1 MSRWRVACH
10 TQSTLSVEAFGRQ
23 HLEPSIPVVLKGLA
37 QGWPAL
43 SQWGRPD
50 YLYSVCGA
58 ERVVLCER
66 NERGRLFSYGSED
79 ASVTLPLRE
88 VLSTYRAGGPAAER
102 LYMAQTPIDE
112 LQPRLREDILV
123 PPHCNV
129 TTPADWSKPASL
141 LAAMLPVRPPPDV
154 YLWLGHTTSV
164 SPLHFDTKHNL
175 LTQIVGHK
183 RVCLFAPECSSA
195 LYAPHGGSSNQS
207 QLGSIGLTDL
217 RIDAADDDENGD
229 VANLTP
235 SAMLA
240 SVRDTFPRFVS
251 EALPKMVVCELGPGD
266 ALYIPSG
273 WWHHVQAIATPLDA
287 KSSDGY
293 VLSVNFWWV

>member
-1 MSRWRVACH
+1 MSPWRRVACH
-10 TQSTLSVEAFGRQ
+10 TQSTLSAEAFGRQ

-37 QGWPAL
+37 QDWPAL
-43 SQWGRPD
+43 SLWGQPD

-58 ERVVLCER
+58 ERAVLCER
-66 NERGRLFSYGSED
+66 NERGRLFSYGSAD

-88 VLSTYRAGGPAAER
+88 VLSTYRADGPAAER

-112 LQPRLREDILV
+112 LQPRLREDIVV
-123 PPHCNV
+123 PPYCGV
-129 TTPADWSKPASL
+129 TAPADWSKPASL
-141 LAAMLPVRPPPDV
+141 LAAMLPLRPPPDV

-164 SPLHFDTKHNL
+164 SPLHFDTKNNL
-175 LTQIVGHK
+175 LTQIVGDK
-183 RVCLFAPECSSA
+183 RVCLFPPECSSA

-207 QLGSIGLTDL
+207 QLGSIGLIDL
-217 RIDAADDDENGD
+217 RLDAAAADDD
-229 VANLTP
+229 VANSTP
-235 SAMLA
+235 SAA
-240 SVRDTFPRFVS
+240 HTSVRDTFPRFVD

-273 WWHHVQAIATPLDA
+273 WWHHVQAIAPPLDA
-287 KSSDGY
+287 KSRGGC